1 MTNLDLIDFIREHY
15 KRPTGSI
22 PLHAPTFTMRD
33 KDLVVDAIDSTFVSG
48 IGGYVNRF
56 ESELARYT
64 HSKHAIATVNGTCA
78 LQVALQLVGVEHESE
93 VITQPLTFVA
103 TANAITYLGALP
115 VFLDVDRDSM
125 GLSPEALESWLNAHG
140 EKKSLETA
148 TGEDAMAV
156 NKETGRR
163 IGAIVPMH
171 TFGRP
176 CRIAEIVE
184 IARKWSI
191 PVVED
196 AAESLGS
203 WVDNTHC
210 GVFGDIGVLSFNG
223 NKIITGG
230 GGGALITDDTR
241 LAEMAKHLTTTA
253 KVPHQW
259 EYDHDQVGYNFRM
272 PNLNAALACAQLE
285 RLEEILAE
293 KRTLARAYES
303 YFENQGWAE
312 FCCEPPGTTSNYWLC
327 ALVLES
333 AEARDAMLH
342 TFNSA
347 GIQMRPIWKLMTE
360 LPMYKHCQQGALKN
374 ACWLRQRVVNLPSG
388 VRENE

>member
-48 IGGYVNRF
+48 IGEYVDRF

-64 HSKHAIATVNGTCA
+64 GSKHAVATVNGTCA

-103 TANAITYLGALP
+103 TANAITYLGAVP

-176 CRIAEIVE
+176 CRIEGIGEID
-184 IARKWSI
+184 RKWPI

-196 AAESLGS
+196 VAVYLGS
-203 WVDNTHC
+203 
-210 GVFGDIGVLSFNG
+210 
-223 NKIITGG
+223 
-230 GGGALITDDTR
+230 
-241 LAEMAKHLTTTA
+241 
-253 KVPHQW
+253 
-259 EYDHDQVGYNFRM
+259 
-272 PNLNAALACAQLE
+272 
-285 RLEEILAE
+285 
-293 KRTLARAYES
+293 
-303 YFENQGWAE
+303 
-312 FCCEPPGTTSNYWLC
+312 
-327 ALVLES
+327 
-333 AEARDAMLH
+333 
-342 TFNSA
+342 
-347 GIQMRPIWKLMTE
+347 
-360 LPMYKHCQQGALKN
+360 
-374 ACWLRQRVVNLPSG
+374 
-388 VRENE
+388 